1 MVTLACTA
9 FTNTSSV
16 GVVKKAETEIAFR
29 PTSAKVVENT
39 FPEDVE
45 TAYATNF
52 KKISHLLT
60 LKGFVSTV
68 QPPTWPIVLL
78 YCICHHFV
86 TWTCFVG

>member
-1 MVTLACTA
+1 MVILACTVL
-9 FTNTSSV
+9 TNTSSV

-52 KKISHLLT
+52 K
-60 LKGFVSTV
+60 
-68 QPPTWPIVLL
+68 
-78 YCICHHFV
+78 
-86 TWTCFVG
+86 